1 VVTKKGGETITK
13 RLDGWIGSPEYPL
26 DVEQI
31 RSLCRPCLEVMLDK
45 TSCDRVEEIGLDEQ
59 PDVLELMDILTSARV
74 GHRRG

>member
-1 VVTKKGGETITK
+1 
-13 RLDGWIGSPEYPL
+13 
-26 DVEQI
+26 
-31 RSLCRPCLEVMLDK
+31 MLDK